1 MAVSIDGCEVVN
13 YESKMKGCEIMKDVE
28 QILEWSYW
36 KAVIRYGHVGM
47 RNEVSAAR
55 YLVMPGDATTIDV
68 MSLIE
73 EMPGPKNRAMVS
85 IRKIEHLAYLKGI
98 RSEKEDFFL
107 QSLFDGQKAL

>member
-1 MAVSIDGCEVVN
+1 
-13 YESKMKGCEIMKDVE
+13 MKGYEIMKDVE

-47 RNEVSAAR
+47 RNEVSVAR

-68 MSLIE
+68 ISLIE
-73 EMPGPKNRAMVS
+73 EMPGTKNRAMVS
-85 IRKIEHLAYLKGI
+85 IRKIEHLAYLTGI